1 MDKKKANALILV
13 IVILAIALIVS
24 FSKINALEHEIDN
37 VRSHYASEV
46 SMLRQEISGI
56 YQNVDQQLKEEA
68 SLLSSAEAEFGE
80 LNVDNHTI
88 PVILTVVPKRIT
100 EDTALQVS
108 LNGRTADLTK
118 SGNAYIGTIL
128 MDLFTEDEQ
137 LLLTIT
143 TASGTQTQYIQDVY
157 VAGRWY
163 EYLPTLYHC
172 DISGN
177 ATFTEGKYM
186 LNAALDINSSP
197 LSETP
202 GVRFEKFV
210 LVTEHNGKEINREDI
225 TSDVLNYP
233 SYPDGVYFRD
243 EYKREYAVTEGDE
256 LVIRVEAT
264 DTLGYVHSM
273 ILHYW
278 KEQHGAVA
286 EAING
291 SELIYD
297 SNGNLL
303 YGKQ

>member
-13 IVILAIALIVS
+13 ILILAIALIVS
-24 FSKINALEHEIDN
+24 FTKITALEHEIDN

-80 LNVDNHTI
+80 LNVEDHTI
-88 PVILTVVPKRIT
+88 PVTLTVVPKLIT

-108 LNGRTADLTK
+108 LNGRTTDLTK
-118 SGNAYIGTIL
+118 SGNTYIGTIQV
-128 MDLFTEDEQ
+128 DLFTENEQ

-143 TASGTQTQYIQDVY
+143 TAEGTQTQYIQDIY

-163 EYLPTLYHC
+163 EYLPHLYHS

-177 ATFTEGKYM
+177 ATFTEGKYAM
-186 LNAALDINSSP
+186 DVTLTINSSP

-202 GVRFEKFV
+202 GVRFEKYV
-210 LVTEHNGKEINREDI
+210 LVTELNGKELSREDI
-225 TSDVLNYP
+225 TNDVLNYP
-233 SYPDGVYFRD
+233 NYPDGVYFSESYQK
-243 EYKREYAVTEGDE
+243 EYEAYEGDE
-256 LVIRVEAT
+256 LVIRLEAT
-264 DTLGYVHSM
+264 DTLGYVHTM

-278 KEQHGAVA
+278 KEQQGAVA